1 MWSFRRFKRIAVPL
15 GLGVGLV
22 LAAPAAAQA
31 ACATT
36 DPAGN
41 APSPFTLD
49 WSTDA
54 AIQTN
59 FNTARANEG
68 CTTPLVLPANYDA
81 LTPAQ
86 QEVAVLNLER
96 EARGEGDLQLDSTI
110 ASQVA
115 LNHGLEVAQYGYFDH
130 ASPINVPS
138 WGSPYVG
145 LPRMTINPVFTGDT
159 FLEDLEGGAGNPA
172 ETVYGFL
179 YFDGPGAN
187 NLACTATVTWGCWGH
202 RHTVLNPKLNWIGI
216 GIVNLPGTLFGG
228 SITNDFGV
236 VHAGYTPPPTADTG
250 GPVLGPITVNAGS
263 ATVTGVADNPANV
276 NDTGA
281 TPLTAGVTGVV
292 FYTNNIVEKGGF
304 QGTFN
309 TVAAT
314 QSTPGTWT
322 AQLTVNPGDVVHAV
336 AVDGSGNFT
345 DVTMP
350 APAVNLVPGANTVAL
365 PAGGATGAA
374 GTATDAAAG
383 YGYGRVRAVTPGA
396 AALVASIDKQLHR
409 TAVQYVK
416 VYVNGH
422 WRTYRR
428 GSHAKDLPL
437 YTDQGVVIGIT
448 GHGTWTPHTGGERS
462 LAPTIRLRK
471 GWNFVAVPYPV
482 TGMTCHAVRLE
493 LARLG
498 DQLQEI
504 SIGPSPNTG
513 VIFKPRHGHWGYD
526 LGEHIP
532 SSRGFWIKDTRA
544 ATWTP
549 SPTQYQSS
557 APATA

>member
-1 MWSFRRFKRIAVPL
+1 MWSFRRFSRIAVL
-15 GLGVGLV
+15 FGLGVGSV

-31 ACATT
+31 TCATT

-41 APSPFTLD
+41 APAPSNLD

-59 FNTARANEG
+59 FNVARANEG
-68 CTTPLVLPANYDA
+68 CTSPLVLPPNYDA

-145 LPRMTINPVFTGDT
+145 LPRMTINPVFTNDT
-159 FLEDLEGGAGNPA
+159 FLEDLEGGARNPA
-172 ETVYGFL
+172 ETVYSFL

-202 RHTVLNPKLNWIGI
+202 RHTVLDVKLNWIGI
-216 GIVNLPGTLFGG
+216 GIVNMPGSLFDG
-228 SITNDFGV
+228 SITNDFGT

-250 GPVLGPITVNAGS
+250 GPVVGPITLNAGS
-263 ATVTGVADNPANV
+263 ATVTGVDDNPANV

-322 AQLTVNPGDVVHAV
+322 AQITVNPGDVLHAV

-350 APAVNLVPGANTVAL
+350 APAVTLNPGANTVAL
-365 PAGGATGAA
+365 PAGDATG
-374 GTATDAAAG
+374 GTGMATDAAA
-383 YGYGRVRAVTPGA
+383 GYGRVRAVTPDA

-409 TAVQYVK
+409 TAARYVK
-416 VYVNGH
+416 VYVSGY
-422 WRTYRR
+422 WRTYRP
-428 GSHAKDLPL
+428 GKHAKTFPL
-437 YTDQGVVIGIT
+437 YTDEGVVIGIT
-448 GHGTWTPHTGGERS
+448 GHGKWTPHTGREHA
-462 LAPTIRLRK
+462 LAPTVRLRK

-513 VIFKPRHGHWGYD
+513 VIFKPSHGRWGYD

-532 SSRGFWIKDTRA
+532 YSRGFWIKDAGA

-549 SPTQYQSS
+549 SPTQYQSLP
-557 APATA
+557 PATS

>member
-1 MWSFRRFKRIAVPL
+1 MSSFRRFSRIAVL
-15 GLGVGLV
+15 FGLGVGGV

-31 ACATT
+31 TCATT

-41 APSPFTLD
+41 APAPANLD

-59 FNTARANEG
+59 FNVARSNEG
-68 CTTPLVLPANYDA
+68 CTTPLVLPPNYDA

-145 LPRMTINPVFTGDT
+145 LPRMTINPVFTNDT
-159 FLEDLEGGAGNPA
+159 FLEDLEGGARNPA
-172 ETVYGFL
+172 ETVYSFL

-202 RHTVLNPKLNWIGI
+202 RHTVLDVKLNWIGI
-216 GIVNLPGTLFGG
+216 GIVNMPGSLFGG
-228 SITNDFGV
+228 SITNDFGT

-250 GPVLGPITVNAGS
+250 GPVVGPITLNAGS

-276 NDTGA
+276 NDTGV

-292 FYTNNIVEKGGF
+292 FYTNNIVEQGGF

-309 TVAAT
+309 TEAAT

-322 AQLTVNPGDVVHAV
+322 AQITVNPGDVLHAV

-350 APAVNLVPGANTVAL
+350 APAVTLNPGANTVAL
-365 PAGGATGAA
+365 PAEGATG
-374 GTATDAAAG
+374 GTGMATDAAA
-383 YGYGRVRAVTPGA
+383 GYGRVRAVTPDA

-409 TAVQYVK
+409 TAARYVK
-416 VYVNGH
+416 VYVSGY
-422 WRTYRR
+422 WRTYRP
-428 GSHAKDLPL
+428 GKHAKTFPL
-437 YTDQGVVIGIT
+437 YTDEGVVIGIT
-448 GHGTWTPHTGGERS
+448 GHGKWTPHTGREHA
-462 LAPTIRLRK
+462 LAPTVRLRK

-513 VIFKPRHGHWGYD
+513 VIFKPSHGRWGYD

-532 SSRGFWIKDTRA
+532 YSRGFWIKDAGA

-549 SPTQYQSS
+549 SPTQYQSLP
-557 APATA
+557 PATS

>member
-1 MWSFRRFKRIAVPL
+1 MWGFCRFKRCAVL
-15 GLGVGLV
+15 FGLGICAV
-22 LAAPAAAQA
+22 LSAPAAAQA

-41 APSPFTLD
+41 APSPFTLN

-54 AIQTN
+54 LIQTN
-59 FNTARANEG
+59 FNNARAQEG
-68 CTTPLVLPANYDA
+68 CTTQLVLPANYDA

-86 QEVAVLNLER
+86 QEVTVINLER

-115 LNHGLEVAQYGYFDH
+115 LNHGLEIAQYGYFDH

-145 LPRMTINPVFTGDT
+145 LPRMTINPVFANDT
-159 FLEDLEGGAGNPA
+159 FLEDIEGGAGNPA
-172 ETVYGFL
+172 ETVYSFM

-202 RHTVLNPKLNWIGI
+202 RHTVLKATLNWIGV
-216 GIVNLPGTLFGG
+216 GIVNMPGTLFGG
-228 SITNDFGV
+228 SITNDFGS

-250 GPVLGPITVNAGS
+250 GPLIGQITINGANAT
-263 ATVTGVADNPANV
+263 ATGVADNPANV

-281 TPLTAGVTGVV
+281 APLTAGITGVV

-322 AQLTVNPGDVVHAV
+322 AQITVNPGDVLHAV

-350 APAVNLVPGANTVAL
+350 APAVNLNPGANTVAL
-365 PAGGATGAA
+365 PAAGATGAT
-374 GTATDAAAG
+374 GMATDAAAG
-383 YGYGRVRAVTPGA
+383 YGRVPAVTPSA
-396 AALVASIDKQLHR
+396 AALVASIDKQLNR
-409 TAVQYVK
+409 KAVQYVK
-416 VYVNGH
+416 VYENGY
-422 WRTYRR
+422 WRTYAP
-428 GSHAKDLPL
+428 GNHAQDFPL
-437 YTDQGVVIGIT
+437 YTGEGVVIGVTRYGKWIPPT
-448 GHGTWTPHTGGERS
+448 GEEHS
-462 LAPTIRLRK
+462 QAPTITLEK

-482 TGMTCHAVRLE
+482 TGMTVHAVRLE

-498 DQLQEI
+498 DRLQEI
-504 SIGPSPNTG
+504 SIGSSQNTG
-513 VIFKPRHGHWGYD
+513 VIFKPSHGSWGYD

-532 SSRGFWIKDTRA
+532 NSKGFWLKDAGA

-549 SPTQYQSS
+549 SPTQYQSPS
-557 APATA
+557 PATV

>member
-1 MWSFRRFKRIAVPL
+1 MWGFRRFKRVAVPF
-15 GLGVGLV
+15 GVGVGLV
-22 LAAPAAAQA
+22 LSAPAAAQA

-41 APSPFTLD
+41 APSPFSLD
-49 WSTDA
+49 WSSDV

-59 FNTARANEG
+59 FDNARANEG
-68 CTTPLVLPANYDA
+68 CTTQLVLPANYDA
-81 LTPAQ
+81 LSPAQ

-96 EARGEGDLQLDSTI
+96 EVRGEGDLQLDSTI

-145 LPRMTINPVFTGDT
+145 LPRMTINPVFTNDT
-159 FLEDLEGGAGNPA
+159 FLEDVEGGAGNPA
-172 ETVYGFL
+172 ETVYAFM

-202 RHTVLNPKLNWIGI
+202 RHTVLNAKLNWIGV
-216 GIVNLPGTLFGG
+216 GIVNMPGTLFGG
-228 SITNDFGV
+228 SMTNDFGS
-236 VHAGYTPPPTADTG
+236 VHAGYTPPATADTG
-250 GPVLGPITVNAGS
+250 GPVIGQITFNAGN
-263 ATVTGVADNPANV
+263 ATVTGVADNPGNV

-281 TPLTAGVTGVV
+281 AALTAGVTGVV
-292 FYTNNIVEKGGF
+292 FYTNNIVEQGGF

-322 AQLTVNPGDVVHAV
+322 AQLTVNPGDILHAV

-345 DVTMP
+345 DLTMP
-350 APAVNLVPGANTVAL
+350 APAMNLNPGANTVAL
-365 PAGGATGAA
+365 PAGGAKGGT

-383 YGYGRVRAVTPGA
+383 YGRVLAVTPSA
-396 AALVASIDKQLHR
+396 AALVTSIDKQLHR
-409 TAVQYVK
+409 TAVRYVK
-416 VYVNGH
+416 VYVNGY
-422 WRTYRR
+422 WRTYAP
-428 GSHAKDLPL
+428 GKHDQNFPL
-437 YTDQGVVIGIT
+437 YTDEGVVIGIT
-448 GHGTWTPHTGGERS
+448 GHGRWIPHTSAERS
-462 LAPTIRLRK
+462 VAPTIALHK

-513 VIFKPRHGHWGYD
+513 VIFKPSHGQWGYD
-526 LGEHIP
+526 LGKHIP
-532 SSRGFWIKDTRA
+532 NSQGFWIKDARA

-549 SPTQYQSS
+549 SPTQYQSPP
-557 APATA
+557 PATA